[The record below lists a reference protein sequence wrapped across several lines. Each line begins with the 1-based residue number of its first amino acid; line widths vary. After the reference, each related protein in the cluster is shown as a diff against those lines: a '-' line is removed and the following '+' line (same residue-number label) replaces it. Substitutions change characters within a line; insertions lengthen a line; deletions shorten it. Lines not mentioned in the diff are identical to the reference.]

1 MKKMVLI
8 IVGIVVVLA
17 LAVIGF
23 FWYMMGRPLYQPGM
37 VRLAKDLRAPLA
49 PPEQSTEGDFWSVE
63 NDIRLHYYSVG
74 NGKNV
79 LVVHGGPGFPMS
91 EPMRGLQ
98 PLTVQYKFHYY
109 DQRGCGQ
116 STRPFDRL
124 SSRNFLDNVTS
135 LDKTLGLGAQI
146 ADIERIRQ
154 ILGEDSLIIV
164 GHSFGGFLASMY
176 AAEFPDRVKGL
187 ILVAPANLLVMP
199 AEDGG
204 LFEEIKRRLPENM
217 KAEYAE
223 FLKSYFDY
231 GGIFSKS
238 EADLASLN
246 AKIAKYYWAAS
257 GSLAAPSQAGD
268 IKDAGGWMVQA
279 MYFSMGRRHDY
290 RKSLAAVKAPVL
302 VIHGENDLQ
311 PERASRS
318 CADAFPN
325 SRFHLIKSAG
335 HFSFNEQPAEFAA
348 VVGEFLNTLR

>member
-8 IVGIVVVLA
+8 VVGIAVVLV

-23 FWYMMGRPLYQPGM
+23 FWYMMGRPLYEPGM
-37 VRLAKDLRAPLA
+37 VRSEKALRAPLA
-49 PPEQSTEGDFWSVE
+49 PPRQSMEGDFWLVE
-63 NDIRLHYYSVG
+63 NDIKLHRYSVG
-74 NGKNV
+74 NGRNV
-79 LVVHGGPGFPMS
+79 LVVHGGPGYPMS
-91 EPMRGLQ
+91 EPMQGLQ
-98 PLTVQYKFHYY
+98 PLTTQYKFHYY

-116 STRPFDRL
+116 SSRPFDRL

-146 ADIERIRQ
+146 ADIERIRR

-176 AAEFPDRVKGL
+176 AVEFPGRVKGL

-199 AEDGG
+199 PDDGG
-204 LFEEIKRRLPENM
+204 LFEEIKGRLPESM
-217 KAEYAE
+217 KAEYTE

-257 GSLAAPSQAGD
+257 GSAAASSQARE

-311 PERASRS
+311 PEKASRS
-318 CADAFPN
+318 CAAAFSN
-325 SRFHLIKSAG
+325 SRFHLIKNAG
-335 HFSFNEQPAEFAA
+335 HFSFNEQPAEFAT
-348 VVGEFLNTLR
+348 VTGEFLNALK